1 MEFIQK
7 YNLPDF
13 KSVKSIEINEYDA
26 IWDKINLNNI
36 LTQNEILD
44 FRSKIPKMSLDQ
56 FNNLYEFKL
65 TDNSDLS
72 DSFFNSNSVKTL
84 HLTNVKFS
92 SKLKF
97 NLPYLKNLT
106 LCNVN
111 CSSLNKSI
119 CNSIN
124 LEELK
129 LWWVKFKKLPDE
141 ISDLL
146 KLKKITV
153 YNKLQTIE
161 NIEFPNSLEVIDFRS
176 NKLDVIPDR
185 ILELPNIKYLDLASN
200 NFTKFPIIQNNNLT
214 KLSIYETPFG
224 IFKSNVEKVKNECKN
239 SEVLGGKNGF
249 YVEDEGI
256 DGIYLPQTKKYYY
269 QDEIEGTDRMRW

>member
-13 KSVKSIEINEYDA
+13 KSVKSIEINQFYTL
-26 IWDKINLNNI
+26 WDKINLNNT
-36 LTQNEILD
+36 LTHNELLD

-56 FNNLYEFKL
+56 FNSLVEFKV
-65 TDNSDLS
+65 TDNSELS
-72 DSFFNSNSVKTL
+72 DSFFYSNSIKTL
-84 HLTNVKFS
+84 HLTNVRFS
-92 SKLKF
+92 SRFKF

-106 LCNVN
+106 LSNVK

-124 LEELK
+124 LEELS
-129 LWWVKFKKLPDE
+129 LWKVEFKKLPDG

-153 YNKLQTIE
+153 YNKLETIE
-161 NIEFPNSLEVIDFRS
+161 NVEFPNSLEEIDFRS
-176 NKLDVIPDR
+176 NKLDIIPDR
-185 ILELPNIKYLDLASN
+185 ILQLPNIKYIDLSCN

-224 IFKSNVEKVKNECKN
+224 IFKTNVEKVKNKCKN
-239 SEVLGGKNGF
+239 SEVLGGRNGL
-249 YVEDEGI
+249 YVEEKEK
-256 DGIYLPQTKKYYY
+256 DGIYLSQTKKYYY
-269 QDEIEGTDRMRW
+269 LDEIEGTSHKRW